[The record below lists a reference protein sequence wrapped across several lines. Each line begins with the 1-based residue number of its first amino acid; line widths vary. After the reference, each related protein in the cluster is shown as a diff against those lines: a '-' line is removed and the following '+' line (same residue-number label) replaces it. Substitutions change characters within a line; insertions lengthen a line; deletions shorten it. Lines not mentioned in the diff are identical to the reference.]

1 MKQTVLNLTFF
12 LCIGVGLIFLGCG
25 GKSAEVPATTDDGA
39 REVHILEPHPDGTDG
54 FLYTIGIGNSRNL
67 NIARSM
73 AMQRARAAMA
83 LKAKTQVT
91 ALSKDFQQQLG
102 GGADARI
109 NAVFSQ
115 VSESLADETLQDTT
129 VITTKATE
137 KDGLYD
143 VQLMLGMPIKSN
155 IEDPLVKQIGN
166 QEALYQEFQAWKG
179 HNELAEKVKALRERE
194 GQSRKS
200 STPMMDPGGGPTT
213 SQAQ

>member
-25 GKSAEVPATTDDGA
+25 GKSAEVPVTTDDGA
-39 REVHILEPHPDGTDG
+39 REVQILEPHPDGTDG
-54 FLYTIGIGNSRNL
+54 FLYTVGIGNSRNL
-67 NIARSM
+67 NMARSM

-83 LKAKTQVT
+83 LKAKAHVT

-102 GGADARI
+102 GEADARI

-115 VSESLADETLQDTT
+115 VSESLADETLNDTA

-155 IEDPLVKQIGN
+155 IEDPLVNQISN
-166 QEALYQEFQAWKG
+166 EEALYQEFQAWKG
-179 HNELAEKVKALRERE
+179 HNELSEKVKELRERE
-194 GQSRKS
+194 GQ
-200 STPMMDPGGGPTT
+200 
-213 SQAQ
+213 

>member
-1 MKQTVLNLTFF
+1 MMKQVLNVTLL
-12 LCIGVGLIFLGCG
+12 LCIGLVLVGCG
-25 GKSAEVPATTDDGA
+25 GAKEVPQPTMEPGV

-54 FLYTIGIGNSRNL
+54 FLYTVGIGNSRNL
-67 NIARSM
+67 NMARSM

-83 LKAKTQVT
+83 LKAQAHVT

-102 GGADARI
+102 GEADARI

-115 VSESLADETLQDTT
+115 VSESLADETLQDTA

-155 IEDPLVKQIGN
+155 IEDPLVNQISN
-166 QEALYQEFQAWKG
+166 EEALYQEFQAWKG
-179 HNELAEKVKALRERE
+179 HNELAEKIKDLRERE
-194 GQSRKS
+194 EQSEKS
-200 STPMMDPGGGPTT
+200 STPMMAPDGGPST